1 MDKLLLTLMTK
12 PVNRASASP
21 SSQPSP
27 VKGEGVCIPSTEH
40 SGSDQGCLKGEGKSP
55 LPWRERV
62 RVRGRRLAR
71 SSAGVTLVEAVVAVG
86 ILTMAVALIGTSIF
100 QSLSIQRYWRD
111 DVIATKEWR
120 HAGSRFVT
128 DLFNAE
134 TIDLVDGAAPVSAV
148 TFTWVDGGG
157 NPHTATY
164 SLVGDTLIR
173 DVDGFQITVARGVLS
188 AGFSR
193 NARLVTFDLEVQ
205 ADLGKTESMSLQTYL
220 RMLNS

>member
-1 MDKLLLTLMTK
+1 MNKHF
-12 PVNRASASP
+12 SAL
-21 SSQPSP
+21 
-27 VKGEGVCIPSTEH
+27 I
-40 SGSDQGCLKGEGKSP
+40 SGY
-55 LPWRERV
+55 
-62 RVRGRRLAR
+62 RVRGTGYRKQRTPNPVLRTLYPLRRLAR
-71 SSAGVTLVEAVVAVG
+71 SSAGVTLVEAVVAIG
-86 ILTMAVALIGTSIF
+86 ILTMAVALVGTSIF

-120 HAGSRFVT
+120 HAGSRFAT

-148 TFTWVDGGG
+148 TFTWVDNAG
-157 NPHTATY
+157 NSHTATY

-173 DVDGFQITVARGVLS
+173 NVDGFQTTVARGVLS

-193 NARLVTFDLEVQ
+193 NDRLVTFDLEVQ